1 MSPSSEGL
9 FKMLQR
15 VALMLTLVCVSSVV
29 GSAEE
34 QPTLDTEKSKISFVG
49 AKPDGKHDG
58 GFKKFT
64 ADVKLNVEDPSKGSL
79 KIEIDATSLW
89 SDDDKLTNHLKNP
102 DFFDVRKH
110 PKITFES
117 TKIAHDPKKDTVN
130 IVGNL
135 TMLGKTVEVTIPS
148 MPKLTEEMLVL
159 AANFDIDRTKWGMTY
174 GKGKINDKVAIQT
187 LLVFKR

>member
-1 MSPSSEGL
+1 M
-9 FKMLQR
+9 MMQR

-29 GSAEE
+29 ASAEE
-34 QPTLDTEKSKISFVG
+34 KPTFDSEQSKISFIG

-64 ADVKLNVEDPSKGSL
+64 AEATLNLEDPSKGSL

-117 TKIAHDPKKDTVN
+117 TKIEHDASQDKVN
-130 IVGNL
+130 IVGKL

-148 MPKLTEEMLVL
+148 MPKLTEDMLVL

-174 GKGKINDKVAIQT
+174 GKGKIKDDVAIRA

>member
-1 MSPSSEGL
+1 
-9 FKMLQR
+9 MLQR
-15 VALMLTLVCVSSVV
+15 FALVLTLVCVSSVV
-29 GSAEE
+29 GSAAE
-34 QPTLDTEKSKISFVG
+34 QPAFDAEKSKLSFTG
-49 AKPDGKHDG
+49 SKPDGKHEG

-64 ADVKLNVEDPSKGSL
+64 ADAALNIEEPSKGSL

-89 SDDDKLTNHLKNP
+89 SDADKLTNHLKNP

-117 TKIAHDPKKDTVN
+117 TKIEHDPSEDKVN
-130 IVGNL
+130 IVGKL

-148 MPKLTEEMLVL
+148 MPKLTEDMLVL

-174 GKGKINDKVAIQT
+174 GKGKINDKVAIQA